1 MLTKEQ
7 EIIQTMNCNQV
18 LYATLPRRIK
28 ASIIDGVVLM
38 ALFIL
43 CPLAIGTMTGSETG
57 LNAIAMYTPPLLL
70 EPFLISYL
78 GFTLGQYIFGIQV
91 IRLDN
96 GEKCPLVAS
105 FARYYTKLLL
115 GSLSMVYM
123 LFSKKHQAIHD
134 HVAKTLVV
142 LSHKKI
148 EQNPEFA
155 IYGEKE
161 QDFENDV
168 TFAYPSILRRF
179 VFFCIW
185 IVVASIAFGI
195 LFEGAALLILPGYT
209 LDTDKMPK
217 QIEVAAN
224 LLYSIMFISL
234 AVFASKGY
242 LPGAKRK
249 KKEIEVVQEKPI
261 GKDWF

>member
-1 MLTKEQ
+1 
-7 EIIQTMNCNQV
+7 MNCNQV
-18 LYATLPRRIK
+18 LYATLPRRVK

-43 CPLAIGTMTGSETG
+43 CPLAIGSLTGSESG
-57 LNAIAMYTPPLLL
+57 LNAIAMFTPLFLL
-70 EPFLISYL
+70 EPILITYL
-78 GFTLGQYIFGIQV
+78 GFTLGQFIFGIQV
-91 IRLDN
+91 VRVDT
-96 GEKCPLVAS
+96 GGKCPLLAS
-105 FARYYTKLLL
+105 FARYYTKILL

-155 IYGEKE
+155 KYGETE
-161 QDFENDV
+161 QEFENDI
-168 TFAYPSILRRF
+168 TYTYPSILRRF
-179 VFFCIW
+179 GFFCIW
-185 IVVASIAFGI
+185 IVVASIVFGVLI
-195 LFEGAALLILPGYT
+195 EGAALLMLPGYT
-209 LDTDKMPK
+209 LDTEKMPK

-234 AVFASKGY
+234 AVLASKGY
-242 LPGAKRK
+242 LPGAKREK
-249 KKEIEVVQEKPI
+249 IEIKAVQEKST
-261 GKDWF
+261 G